1 MYLHSVESSWCLPTS
16 IKVSFNA
23 RTAIKFF
30 SRKRDQELYQPG
42 YPNIHSAESEYQRQL
57 DRRRKELLK
66 KQVMTTW
73 TLLIYVMPVPH
84 YYSVVYDVRKLAD
97 NTNIDCIILSF
108 MGVTGYYPALFMV

>member
-1 MYLHSVESSWCLPTS
+1 MPAS
-16 IKVSFNA
+16 IKVSFNG

-42 YPNIHSAESEYQRQL
+42 YPNINSAESEYQRQL

-84 YYSVVYDVRKLAD
+84 YYSVVYDFTITSGQYQYASIEYRPHYPLIYRSDRVLPSIIHD
-97 NTNIDCIILSF
+97 VNI
-108 MGVTGYYPALFMV
+108 

>member
-1 MYLHSVESSWCLPTS
+1 ML
-16 IKVSFNA
+16 KV
-23 RTAIKFF
+23 F

-73 TLLIYVMPVPH
+73 TLLMYDMPVPH
-84 YYSVVYDVRKLAD
+84 YYSVALDDVSKLLYYIGIHYLLIFGSD
-97 NTNIDCIILSF
+97 SVLSCIINA
-108 MGVTGYYPALFMV
+108 VNI